1 MHRTDDTT
9 IQQMKS
15 ESPETPDADRSEES
29 LDRAPGGGG
38 ASGFLR
44 AVSSFFLVGR
54 SKGDFGNLESF
65 RYFRD
70 HHRRF

>member
-1 MHRTDDTT
+1 MHCTDNTT

-38 ASGFLR
+38 
-44 AVSSFFLVGR
+44 
-54 SKGDFGNLESF
+54 SF
-65 RYFRD
+65 RFPSRCFFVFSRWPLQ
-70 HHRRF
+70 RRFWEP